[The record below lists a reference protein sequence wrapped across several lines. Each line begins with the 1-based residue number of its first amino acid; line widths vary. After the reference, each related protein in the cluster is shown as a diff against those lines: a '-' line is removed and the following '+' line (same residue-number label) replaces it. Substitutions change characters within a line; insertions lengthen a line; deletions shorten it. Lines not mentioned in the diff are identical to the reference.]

1 VTTSYLDDFPA
12 FAPRADAESPAWMAH
27 IRRAALD
34 RFATLGFPTPKNE
47 DWHFTSVADIAE
59 ADFHVVDSP
68 GGEVRAGDLTP
79 FRFGA
84 RGWPTLVFV
93 NGRFDAHLSDLG
105 QLPAGVRVV
114 TLSRAWREA
123 PELLEKWLTRVA
135 TANEHAFTSLNTAY
149 MRDGAVVHLPAGT
162 VLSAPLHLLF
172 VSDPYAAR
180 SASHPRNLI
189 VADHHAAA
197 TIIESY
203 VSLGDARYFN
213 NPVTEVVVGDG
224 AQLRHY
230 RIQRESERAFH
241 VGTTEVRQGRGSLYK
256 SFSFATGADLARINI
271 YTDLAGEGAE
281 VWLDGLYMVTGD
293 QHVDHQ
299 TRIRHLQP
307 NCPSHEVY
315 KGILDDASHGVFNG
329 KVFVDP
335 IAQKTDGKQTNN
347 NLLLSDRA
355 HVDTK
360 PQLEIFADDVKCT
373 HGATVGRIDELA
385 LFYMKSRGIDGP
397 TARRLLTYAFAAEV
411 IERIELDA
419 VRAGLEALTLR
430 RFTGAETDG
439 SSVES
444 TTGALVEAAGV
455 GADR

>member
-1 VTTSYLDDFPA
+1 MTTSYVDDFAA
-12 FAPRADAESPAWMAH
+12 FAPRADAESPAWVAPV
-27 IRRAALD
+27 RRAAFD

-59 ADFHVVDSP
+59 ADLHVVESP
-68 GGEVRAGDLTP
+68 GGEVRAADLTP
-79 FRFGA
+79 FRFGE

-93 NGRFDAHLSDLG
+93 NGRFDAELSALG
-105 QLPAGVRVV
+105 SLPTGVRVL
-114 TLSRAWREA
+114 TLSRAWRET
-123 PELLEKWLTRVA
+123 PELLERWLTRVA
-135 TANEHAFTSLNTAY
+135 TPNEHAFTALNTAY
-149 MRDGAVVHLPAGT
+149 MREGAVVHLAADA

-172 VSDPYAAR
+172 ITDAYAAKT
-180 SASHPRNLI
+180 ASHPRNLI
-189 VADHHAAA
+189 VADHHASA

-213 NPVTEVVVGDG
+213 NPVTEVVVGDE

-241 VGTTEVRQGRGSLYK
+241 VGTTEVRQGRGSIYK
-256 SFSFATGADLARINI
+256 SFSFATGAELARINI

-281 VWLDGLYMVTGD
+281 VWLDGLYMVSGE

-315 KGILDDASHGVFNG
+315 KGILDDAAHGVFNG

-373 HGATVGRIDELA
+373 HGATVGRIDEMA

-397 TARRLLTYAFAAEV
+397 TARRLLTYAFAADV

-430 RFTGAETDG
+430 RFTGAEADESVMG
-439 SSVES
+439 SANES
-444 TTGALVEAAGV
+444 LVEAASA
-455 GADR
+455 GAR